1 MKTQDLKAGFSI
13 FGNKG
18 AVWSNECHI
27 QESGITVTTLC
38 GVPMLSTNWARIE
51 RVDEIGCPKCIEA
64 YNSHK
69 GKTTYE
75 KWFDGELRNFGS
87 FHTSLLETYMKADSN
102 NRIKLETA
110 FPEWFVDKK

>member
-1 MKTQDLKAGFSI
+1 MRTQDLKTGFSI

-27 QESGITVTTLC
+27 QGGGSTTLC
-38 GVPMLSTNWARIE
+38 GTPMLSTNWARIE
-51 RVDEIGCPKCIEA
+51 EVEHIGCPKCLEV
-64 YNSHK
+64 YNSDK

-75 KWFDGELRNFGS
+75 KWIDGELSNFGS
-87 FHTSLLETYMKADSN
+87 FHTSLLETYQKADSN

>member
-1 MKTQDLKAGFSI
+1 MKTQELKSGFSI

-27 QESGITVTTLC
+27 YKSGTGLLC
-38 GVPMLSTNWARIE
+38 GTPALSSNWAEIMGVE
-51 RVDEIGCPKCIEA
+51 EIGCPKCLEA
-64 YNSHK
+64 YRSDK

-75 KWFDGELRNFGS
+75 KWIDGDIGNFGS
-87 FHTSLLETYMKADSN
+87 FHTSLLETYQMADSN

-110 FPEWFVDKK
+110 FPEWFVDRK

>member
-1 MKTQDLKAGFSI
+1 MKTQDLKAGFII

-27 QESGITVTTLC
+27 IGEGFGTLC
-38 GVPMLSTNWARIE
+38 GNPALSTNWAFIE
-51 RVDEIGCPKCIEA
+51 EVEHIGCQKCIEVYKQA
-64 YNSHK
+64 EQP
-69 GKTTYE
+69 KTAYE
-75 KWFDGELRNFGS
+75 KWSEGKLCNFGS
-87 FHTSLLETYMKADSN
+87 FHTSLLETYQKADSN